1 MVGRT
6 QTWKPGVL
14 AGTSHP
20 WTDHVSSHPPTFW
33 LPDGFGKRWENVS
46 VPLAPS
52 LPHPPRCQPPLSPEA
67 TVSAE
72 QPSRGSASP
81 SLHTP
86 RPGVPSHAWF
96 PSRQPQL
103 CNSRTWMPLSHAV
116 PTVSSMAHWLE
127 RGTSAHTGRLQP
139 GGPSPASGCTN
150 QAEGPARDPAVGRH
164 RPGPTGNL
172 MAGGGRMASRAGGQ
186 RATVRQ
192 GLQKAPVSPH
202 MGLP

>member
-72 QPSRGSASP
+72 QPSRGLQAPPFTPPGPGSP
-81 SLHTP
+81 ATPGSLHASHSSATAARGCLSATLCQQFPAWPTGLSEGLPPTQGDSGQEAHP
-86 RPGVPSHAWF
+86 RPQDA
-96 PSRQPQL
+96 
-103 CNSRTWMPLSHAV
+103 
-116 PTVSSMAHWLE
+116 PTRP
-127 RGTSAHTGRLQP
+127 RGQP
-139 GGPSPASGCTN
+139 GTPQSAG
-150 QAEGPARDPAVGRH
+150 
-164 RPGPTGNL
+164 TGL
-172 MAGGGRMASRAGGQ
+172 ALLE
-186 RATVRQ
+186 T
-192 GLQKAPVSPH
+192 
-202 MGLP
+202 